1 LDTLPCSLQAA
12 AGDAL
17 WAGLPVLTCR
27 GSSFAG
33 RVAASQLQS
42 LGLTELVTSS
52 LAEYAALAQ
61 WLAEDPDILAEI
73 RKRLAENR
81 STRPLFDTDLTRHH
95 LEEAYTV
102 MWARHRA
109 GETPASFD
117 VEARPEPPP
126 PPPPT
131 AAAPETTAAPAGAA
145 AKGIADAVTAS
156 PADTDAPA
164 TPAADYAAPSAD
176 AAATTTA
183 APPPPAAQT

>member
-1 LDTLPCSLQAA
+1 
-12 AGDAL
+12 
-17 WAGLPVLTCR
+17 VLTCR

-61 WLAEDPDILAEI
+61 WLAEDPDILGEI

-81 STRPLFDTDLTRHH
+81 STRPLFDTDLTRRHI
-95 LEEAYTV
+95 EEAYTV

-109 GETPASFD
+109 GEEPASFD

-126 PPPPT
+126 PPT
-131 AAAPETTAAPAGAA
+131 AAAPKTTAAPETTAAPADAA
-145 AKGIADAVTAS
+145 AKGTGDAVTAS
-156 PADTDAPA
+156 PADAAAPA
-164 TPAADYAAPSAD
+164 TPAADHAAPSAD

-183 APPPPAAQT
+183 APPPPAAQS